1 MKLKRGNNTSQEY
14 VTEEEFV
21 ALVKKK
27 NIPLLILD
35 EKWLDLFPPYRQTP
49 KMKAL
54 VKELTGLLK
63 KQGGLAD
70 DLKGLKRYKTQM
82 MQEIVEN
89 MGPDD
94 SAIGKLKRKKLEKNQ
109 KVLLSL
115 RDEVAEKEDVLAGI
129 PYQIRELN
137 ARLLYES
144 TMTSYDYLKAGQE
157 RLNELN
163 GELNTLRERQRLL
176 MLEKQD
182 LENKNDKIYSY
193 LHTLVG
199 AKLMEDLDGGKR

>member
-1 MKLKRGNNTSQEY
+1 
-14 VTEEEFV
+14 
-21 ALVKKK
+21 
-27 NIPLLILD
+27 
-35 EKWLDLFPPYRQTP
+35 
-49 KMKAL
+49 
-54 VKELTGLLK
+54 
-63 KQGGLAD
+63 
-70 DLKGLKRYKTQM
+70 
-82 MQEIVEN
+82 

-157 RLNELN
+157 RLDELEE
-163 GELNTLRERQRLL
+163 ELSVLRERQRLL